1 MLITETIRISLFNLI
16 IAIDLMVEMLVLLM
30 VKVWDSSKKNYFFL
44 QGGDGGD
51 RRSMGVSGYRGTGG
65 GGAGQGGQRF
75 PIRDGGA
82 GQRGAGFT
90 TGRFQSN
97 QNSGNTFGARPQGCF
112 FSLFL

>member
-1 MLITETIRISLFNLI
+1 
-16 IAIDLMVEMLVLLM
+16 
-30 VKVWDSSKKNYFFL
+30 
-44 QGGDGGD
+44 
-51 RRSMGVSGYRGTGG
+51 MGVSGYRGTGGG

-82 GQRGAGFT
+82 GQRGAGVT

-112 FSLFL
+112 FLNLFL